1 MSGAVPAARRL
12 QSVDALPSPAVERQ
26 QWVAEIDRELRSG
39 GSRERAV
46 RERAYLKSRLEHY
59 GTPVP
64 DVRAAVRAVRRR
76 APELS
81 RSEVVGLA
89 EALWDAPVHER
100 RLSAVEL
107 LVAYLP
113 VLEARDIDLVEGF
126 VREAGTWALVDPLAG
141 DVAGRLVERCPELG
155 AVLDRWAADG
165 DFWIRRSALLA
176 LLRPLRAGGGDFER
190 FGGYAD
196 RMLEEREFLIRK
208 AIGWVLRDTAKR
220 RPELVYDWILP
231 RADRAS
237 GVTIREAVKPLS
249 PDQRAAVLAA
259 QAARSPQYGRGR

>member
-1 MSGAVPAARRL
+1 VAR
-12 QSVDALPSPAVERQ
+12 EE
-26 QWVAEIDRELRSG
+26 WVAQIDAELRSG
-39 GSRERAV
+39 AAPDRAA
-46 RERAYLKSRLEHY
+46 RERAYLKSQLEHY

-64 DVRAAVRAVRRR
+64 AVRAAVKEFHRRT
-76 APELS
+76 PDLS

-89 EALWDAPVHER
+89 SALWAVPVHER
-100 RLSAVEL
+100 RLAAIEL
-107 LVAYLP
+107 LVASLAS
-113 VLEARDIDLVEGF
+113 LDAADIELVERF

-141 DVAGRLVERCPELG
+141 DVAGRLVERFPELG
-155 AVLDRWAADG
+155 AVLDRWVTDG

-190 FGGYAD
+190 FGRYAD
-196 RMLEEREFLIRK
+196 RLLEEREFFIRK

-220 RPELVYDWILP
+220 RPELVYGWILP

-249 PDQRAAVLAA
+249 ADQRAAVLAA
-259 QAARSPQYGRGR
+259 WASRSPQYGRGR